1 MTKLGSR
8 PRRQRRSR
16 RRRGRR
22 RKRARRWR
30 SKMMMSDN
38 YESMCIIVS
47 G

>member
-1 MTKLGSR
+1 MIKLGSR
-8 PRRQRRSR
+8 PRRQKRSR
-16 RRRGRR
+16 KRRERR
-22 RKRARRWR
+22 RKRVRRWS